1 MFKNI
6 LKAFT
11 VLALSAAAASAASVS
26 LDYTKDGVL
35 RADDQCK
42 INFVNFGVGNDIK
55 NLTVKKE
62 NEMSGKFNLKIEG
75 LKSGNEGLNNK
86 VTGYTFDSK
95 ELPKYIK
102 VSQNGAAKDYSV
114 VAAADGKFSILIKD
128 LRSCEGITVKQT
140 FKTAV
145 EMNSYLYYSNVK
157 PDGINHAFDI
167 VEFGPSSNN
176 VPYDTLLWDMNKGLD
191 AAREQC
197 RIYIDFHESDWTG
210 GFHWKWYLSTDNING
225 ENCDNHEFYKAV
237 KPAYQNYDVM
247 EELFGDHYDG
257 YVIKREGSGIG
268 HMDGILVNQ
277 KYIIEIYQ
285 NGCDEQNKDQVICTI
300 TSNKKLSYSEF
311 TKEFVANCGA
321 VIDDEKEVPTWSVD
335 AKGVTAK
342 FDSYSLNIVN
352 YNRGALPKSA
362 SESVT
367 YKEFKAANSSGI
379 ARFSVST
386 ACGNGTY
393 IGDKCKCISC
403 PENCTTCLG
412 PDQCTVCNEETVL
425 ENGQCVKCPKGSI
438 IENGK
443 CKECPKGTETDDG
456 KVCRKIECPKG
467 KELNLDNGK
476 CEDIVCPKGKELNL
490 DNGKCEDIVCPKGKE
505 LNLDNGKCEDIIC
518 PKGKELNL
526 DNGKCEDIICPKGK
540 ELNLDNGKC
549 EDIVCPKGKELN
561 LDNGKCEDIV
571 CPKGKELNL
580 ENGKCEDIVCPKGEE
595 FCLEE
600 LKCKPIVCPK
610 GKELN
615 LEDGKCHEV
624 PVTEVEEV
632 GDVTEKEEATESDN
646 DSDEEEVVITD
657 APTEV
662 DDDAESDVEEVSA
675 ETEEDDVVEE
685 VDSEATAVADDDE
698 AEATNDEAE
707 ATAEADDVESNVEE
721 EKQPF
726 VEETP
731 KEKPKKANVTRV
743 VTLKKPKRITKCIVK
758 KH

>member
-490 DNGKCEDIVCPKGKE
+490 DNGKCEDIVCPKG
-505 LNLDNGKCEDIIC
+505 
-518 PKGKELNL
+518 
-526 DNGKCEDIICPKGK
+526 
-540 ELNLDNGKC
+540 
-549 EDIVCPKGKELN
+549 
-561 LDNGKCEDIV
+561 
-571 CPKGKELNL
+571 
-580 ENGKCEDIVCPKGEE
+580 EE